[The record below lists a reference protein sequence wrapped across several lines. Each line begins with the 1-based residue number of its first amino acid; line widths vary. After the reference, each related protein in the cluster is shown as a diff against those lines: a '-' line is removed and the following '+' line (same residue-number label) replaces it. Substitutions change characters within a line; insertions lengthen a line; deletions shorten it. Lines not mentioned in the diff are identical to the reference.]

1 MSSKVNLMNVVDGIS
16 VIDSEYYSKDFAAIY
31 LLKQKNKVII
41 IETGTNYSVPYV
53 KEALSQIGLSF
64 SDVSYV
70 IPTHV
75 HLDHAGGAGLLMM
88 QCQNAAL
95 VVHPRGARH
104 LIDPSKLVAGAKA
117 VYGENKFKEYY
128 GEIFPID
135 ANRVIQA
142 DDNFILDFDGRELR
156 FIDTPG
162 HARHHFCIWDKATK
176 SMFTGD
182 TFGISYRDLD
192 HQDELY
198 ILPSTSP
205 VQFDPEALIQSINR
219 IMEFKPER
227 VCLTHFSAIK
237 PTKKATNKLIESI
250 HFVSNL
256 AIKYADKNDSESII
270 YKKMMDYFLEGLNEI
285 GFQNNDYAKD
295 RLSLDVLINTQG
307 LIYWQKIVKADSL
320 I

>member
-1 MSSKVNLMNVVDGIS
+1 MSSKVNVMNVVDGIS

-41 IETGTNYSVPYV
+41 IETGTNYSVPHV
-53 KEALSQIGLSF
+53 KEALSQVGLSF

-237 PTKKATNKLIESI
+237 PTKKTTNKLIESI

-307 LIYWQKIVKADSL
+307 LIYWQKNS
-320 I
+320 

>member
-1 MSSKVNLMNVVDGIS
+1 MSSKVNLMSVVDGIS

-41 IETGTNYSVPYV
+41 IETGTNYSVPHV
-53 KEALSQIGLSF
+53 KEALSQVGLSF

-307 LIYWQKIVKADSL
+307 LIYWQKNS
-320 I
+320 

>member
-1 MSSKVNLMNVVDGIS
+1 MSSKVNVMNIVDGIS

-41 IETGTNYSVPYV
+41 IETGTNYSVPYL

-307 LIYWQKIVKADSL
+307 LIYWQKNS
-320 I
+320 

>member
-1 MSSKVNLMNVVDGIS
+1 MSSKVNVMNVVDGIS

-256 AIKYADKNDSESII
+256 AIKYADKDDSESII

-307 LIYWQKIVKADSL
+307 LIYWQKNS
-320 I
+320 

>member
-1 MSSKVNLMNVVDGIS
+1 MSSKVNVMNVVDGIS

-41 IETGTNYSVPYV
+41 IETGTNYSVPHV

-64 SDVSYV
+64 SDVLYV

-295 RLSLDVLINTQG
+295 RLSLDVLINTRG
-307 LIYWQKIVKADSL
+307 LIYWQKNS
-320 I
+320 

>member
-1 MSSKVNLMNVVDGIS
+1 MSSKVNVMNVVDGIS

-41 IETGTNYSVPYV
+41 IETGTNYSVPHV
-53 KEALSQIGLSF
+53 KEALSQVGLSF
-64 SDVSYV
+64 FDVSYV

-142 DDNFILDFDGRELR
+142 DDNFILDCDGRELR

-307 LIYWQKIVKADSL
+307 LIYWQKNS
-320 I
+320 

>member
-1 MSSKVNLMNVVDGIS
+1 MNVVDGIS

-31 LLKQKNKVII
+31 LLKKKNKVI
-41 IETGTNYSVPYV
+41 IETGTNYSVPHV

-135 ANRVIQA
+135 GNRVIQG

-182 TFGISYRDLD
+182 TFGVSYRDLD

-205 VQFDPEALIQSINR
+205 VQFDPAALIQSINR

-307 LIYWQKIVKADSL
+307 LIYWQKNS
-320 I
+320 

>member
-1 MSSKVNLMNVVDGIS
+1 MSSKVKLMNVVDGIS

-41 IETGTNYSVPYV
+41 IETGTNYSVPHV
-53 KEALSQIGLSF
+53 KEALSQVGLSF

-162 HARHHFCIWDKATK
+162 HARHHFCIWDKTTK

-307 LIYWQKIVKADSL
+307 LIYWQKNS
-320 I
+320 

>member
-1 MSSKVNLMNVVDGIS
+1 MSSKVNLMNIVDGLS

-307 LIYWQKIVKADSL
+307 LIYWQKNS
-320 I
+320 

>member
-1 MSSKVNLMNVVDGIS
+1 MSSKVNVMNVVDGIS

-64 SDVSYV
+64 LDVLYV

-307 LIYWQKIVKADSL
+307 LIYWQKNS
-320 I
+320 

>member
-1 MSSKVNLMNVVDGIS
+1 MSSKVNVMNVLDGIS

-41 IETGTNYSVPYV
+41 IETGTNYSVPHV
-53 KEALSQIGLSF
+53 KEALSQVGLSF

-270 YKKMMDYFLEGLNEI
+270 YTKMMDYFLEGLNEI

-307 LIYWQKIVKADSL
+307 LIYWQKNS
-320 I
+320 

>member
-1 MSSKVNLMNVVDGIS
+1 MRSKVNLMNIVDGIS

-41 IETGTNYSVPYV
+41 IETGTNYSVPHV
-53 KEALSQIGLSF
+53 KEALSQVGLSF

-307 LIYWQKIVKADSL
+307 LIYWQKNS
-320 I
+320 

>member
-1 MSSKVNLMNVVDGIS
+1 MSNKVNLINIVDGIS

-41 IETGTNYSVPYV
+41 IETGTNYSVPHV
-53 KEALSQIGLSF
+53 KEALSQVGLSF

-307 LIYWQKIVKADSL
+307 LIYWQKNS
-320 I
+320 

>member
-1 MSSKVNLMNVVDGIS
+1 MSSKVNVMNVVDGIS

-237 PTKKATNKLIESI
+237 QTKKATNKLIESI

-307 LIYWQKIVKADSL
+307 LIYWQKNS
-320 I
+320 

>member
-1 MSSKVNLMNVVDGIS
+1 MSSKVNVMNVGDGIS

-31 LLKQKNKVII
+31 LLKKKNKVII
-41 IETGTNYSVPYV
+41 IETGTNYSVPFV

-307 LIYWQKIVKADSL
+307 LIYWQKNS
-320 I
+320 

>member
-1 MSSKVNLMNVVDGIS
+1 MSSKVNVMNVVDGIS

-95 VVHPRGARH
+95 VVHTRGARH

-117 VYGENKFKEYY
+117 VYGETKFKEYY

-307 LIYWQKIVKADSL
+307 LIYWQKNS
-320 I
+320 

>member
-1 MSSKVNLMNVVDGIS
+1 MNVVDGIS

-41 IETGTNYSVPYV
+41 IETGTNYSVPHV
-53 KEALSQIGLSF
+53 KEALSQVGLSF

-307 LIYWQKIVKADSL
+307 LIYWQKNS
-320 I
+320 

>member
-1 MSSKVNLMNVVDGIS
+1 MSSKVNVMNVVDGIS

-41 IETGTNYSVPYV
+41 IETGTNYSVPHV
-53 KEALSQIGLSF
+53 KEALSQVGFSF

-307 LIYWQKIVKADSL
+307 LIYWQKNS
-320 I
+320 

>member
-1 MSSKVNLMNVVDGIS
+1 MISKVNLMNIVDGIS

-41 IETGTNYSVPYV
+41 IETGTNYSVPHV
-53 KEALSQIGLSF
+53 KEALSQVGLSF

-307 LIYWQKIVKADSL
+307 LIYWQKNS
-320 I
+320 

>member
-41 IETGTNYSVPYV
+41 IETGTNYSVPHV
-53 KEALSQIGLSF
+53 KEALSQVGLSF

-237 PTKKATNKLIESI
+237 PTKKVANKLIESI

-307 LIYWQKIVKADSL
+307 LIYWQKNS
-320 I
+320 